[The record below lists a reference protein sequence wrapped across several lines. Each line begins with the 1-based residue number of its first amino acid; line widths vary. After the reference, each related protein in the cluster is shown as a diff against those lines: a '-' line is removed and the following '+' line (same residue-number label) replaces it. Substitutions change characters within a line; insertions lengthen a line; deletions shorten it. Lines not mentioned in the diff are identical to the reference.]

1 MKYLSFSLHKN
12 GKSVLV
18 KKWKEQGRC
27 SNKIKH
33 RNTYYNEGN
42 EGCLNLS
49 KSFIYARG
57 CLHKICL
64 GRNIFSS
71 MSTSCN
77 RLHEV
82 HEIETK
88 SGCYFIAVILTEIR
102 VIECSGDR
110 MFTLARNDVIR
121 KDTFAHVQMIKVNER
136 RVTAIV
142 FCGITTAI

>member
-1 MKYLSFSLHKN
+1 
-12 GKSVLV
+12 
-18 KKWKEQGRC
+18 
-27 SNKIKH
+27 
-33 RNTYYNEGN
+33 
-42 EGCLNLS
+42 
-49 KSFIYARG
+49 
-57 CLHKICL
+57 
-64 GRNIFSS
+64 

-82 HEIETK
+82 HEIATK

-110 MFTLARNDVIR
+110 MFTLARNDIIR